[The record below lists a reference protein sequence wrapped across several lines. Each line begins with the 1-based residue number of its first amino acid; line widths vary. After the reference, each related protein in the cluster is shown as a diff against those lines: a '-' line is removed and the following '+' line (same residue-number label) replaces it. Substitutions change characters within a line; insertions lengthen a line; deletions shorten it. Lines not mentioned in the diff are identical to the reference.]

1 MTTSSH
7 QPPGT
12 EHLLHT
18 GRALLTVEEA
28 AHWLSVGRT
37 TMYALIGA
45 GAIDSVKVGRLR
57 RVPAD
62 ALTGYVS
69 RLGTGQRADAAC
81 RSGYPMGSAT
91 DVR

>member
-7 QPPGT
+7 QHPGT
-12 EHLLHT
+12 EHLSHS

-28 AHWLSVGRT
+28 ARRLSVGRT

-45 GAIDSVKVGRLR
+45 GVIESVKVGRLR

-62 ALTGYVS
+62 ALTGYVA
-69 RLGTGQRADAAC
+69 RLGTGQRADVAC
-81 RSGYPMGSAT
+81 RSGCPVGGAT

>member
-1 MTTSSH
+1 MTTSTH
-7 QPPGT
+7 PHPGT
-12 EHLLHT
+12 KHLPHS

-28 AHWLSVGRT
+28 ARRLSVGRT

-45 GAIDSVKVGRLR
+45 GAIKSVKVGRLR

-62 ALTGYVS
+62 ALTGYVA
-69 RLGTGQRADAAC
+69 RLGAGQRADAAC
-81 RSGYPMGSAT
+81 RSGYPVGGAT

>member
-7 QPPGT
+7 QPQGT
-12 EHLLHT
+12 EHLLHS

-28 AHWLSVGRT
+28 ARRLAVGRT
-37 TMYALIGA
+37 TLYALIGA
-45 GAIDSVKVGRLR
+45 GAIDSVKIGRLR

-69 RLGTGQRADAAC
+69 RLGTGQQADATC
-81 RSGYPMGSAT
+81 RSGYPVGGAT